1 MVTRSCLFIITGWN
15 LWLANVQTQTQP
27 SLFFSHTNSLS
38 STLRSLLKGFCS
50 TFVYVWRRKA
60 QVIVLFSYIQQQFF
74 HLHPSQRPHALSLH
88 SLWLPVLRSLHF
100 WVLFT
105 SLHFYLFGIV
115 WFSAKGH
122 HSLYESMHVSHY
134 FLCGCSFCL
143 PLSWC
148 SIFWAGS
155 LGYQCGGQQL
165 LSNRWEHYHVK
176 AKAMCCTPQQ
186 LERNV

>member
-1 MVTRSCLFIITGWN
+1 MCRLKHSPLSFSLTHTHSQVHCVRSWRDSAVPLFMCEGEKHK
-15 LWLANVQTQTQP
+15 WLFYSLTSNSSSFIFIHP
-27 SLFFSHTNSLS
+27 SVPTLYP
-38 STLRSLLKGFCS
+38 STLFC
-50 TFVYVWRRKA
+50 
-60 QVIVLFSYIQQQFF
+60 
-74 HLHPSQRPHALSLH
+74 
-88 SLWLPVLRSLHF
+88 LPVLRSLHF